1 MKLKQTLLKGLAERR
16 KAAGLTQEQLG
27 RIVGLDQNAIWR
39 YESGL
44 HLPRKDVLIR
54 LAIVLNCEVKDLF

>member
-1 MKLKQTLLKGLAERR
+1 MKAKQTLMKGLAERR

-27 RIVGLDQNAIWR
+27 QIVGLDQNAVSR

>member
-1 MKLKQTLLKGLAERR
+1 MKAKQILMKGLVERR

-27 RIVGLDQNAIWR
+27 QIVGLDQNAVSR

>member
-1 MKLKQTLLKGLAERR
+1 MEKRKTLLKGLAVRR

-27 RIVGLDQNAIWR
+27 QIVGLDQNAVSR